1 MAAHSPSK
9 TQTGDVKQRRR
20 YAPRLPA
27 AQRREQLIDAA
38 LGVILEQGYEGISM
52 EAVARAAGVTRPV
65 VYDHFQNLAQLLQAL
80 ITREEQRSL
89 EQLQAVVPD
98 TGQSSDL
105 SHLLAWRFRRFL
117 EAVSERPATWR
128 LTLLPPEG
136 TPAIVRDHVASNRA
150 RILKQIEDNVRL
162 SLGRS
167 EPVRDLDVELTARAI
182 RDLAEE
188 AGRMVLTDPER
199 YTPERYATFIESITN
214 LLRPKPSR
222 SGTPGRRKHDG
233 DPLP

>member
-1 MAAHSPSK
+1 MTAHSPSK
-9 TQTGDVKQRRR
+9 THTGDVKQRRR

-27 AQRREQLIDAA
+27 EQRREQLIDAA

-65 VYDHFQNLAQLLQAL
+65 VYDHFPNLAQLLQAL

-89 EQLQAVVPD
+89 GQLQAVVPD
-98 TGQSSDL
+98 TEESSEL
-105 SHLLAWRFRRFL
+105 SDVLARRFRQFL

-136 TPAIVRDHVASNRA
+136 TPAIVREHVEGNRA
-150 RILKQIEDNVRL
+150 RILKRIEDNVRL

-167 EPVRDLDVELTARAI
+167 DLVRTLDVELTARAI

-199 YTPERYATFIESITN
+199 YTPERYATFVESITN
-214 LLRPKPSR
+214 LLRPPRPR
-222 SGTPGRRKHDG
+222 SDRDE
-233 DPLP
+233 